1 MREILF
7 RGKDFSGV
15 INHSWCF
22 GSLDTTE
29 DDRAIII
36 YLDRFGNKCQI
47 SVNPE
52 TVGQYIGLTDKNGTK
67 IFEGDIVKRFL
78 LGKMCIYQIIY
89 DNGLASFIGQAGIK
103 FTTFDYDSAEF
114 EVVGNIYDN
123 PELLECNAMEC
134 AIEALKEHIDAEK
147 IPHCQD
153 CKNFVNCKT
162 YSYCEEYGGFVKEND
177 YCSRIEIKAKRGED
191 IDNAER

>member
-36 YLDRFGNKCQI
+36 YLDRFGNKCRI
-47 SVNPE
+47 IVDPK
-52 TVGQYIGLTDKNGTK
+52 TVGQYTGLKDKNGTK
-67 IFEGDIVKRFL
+67 IFEGDVVKRFL
-78 LGKMCIYQIIY
+78 LGKMYIFQIGY

-114 EVVGNIYDN
+114 ASAEFEVVGNIHDN
-123 PELLECNAMEC
+123 PELL
-134 AIEALKEHIDAEK
+134 
-147 IPHCQD
+147 
-153 CKNFVNCKT
+153 
-162 YSYCEEYGGFVKEND
+162 
-177 YCSRIEIKAKRGED
+177 RGN
-191 IDNAER
+191 DNAER